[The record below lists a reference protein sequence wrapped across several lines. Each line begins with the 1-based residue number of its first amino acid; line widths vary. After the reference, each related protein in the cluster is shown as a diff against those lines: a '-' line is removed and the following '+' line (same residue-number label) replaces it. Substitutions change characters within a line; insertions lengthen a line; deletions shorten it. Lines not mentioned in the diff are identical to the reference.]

1 MNDNKTKQENINIDE
16 VVYLARQDNENA
28 LKILLEYFQPM
39 FAAMYREVSNSN
51 VPFSYDEAMQAARI
65 GLYNAVC
72 YYRDDRNMAFHN
84 FVRLCVKREI
94 RAWQR
99 KEKNYR
105 YLSGYQPMASLD
117 VRLKDTEGLYYID
130 TVESNDP
137 STDPKAVIREKEL
150 REEIFRLIPRESID
164 GQILNYRLIGY
175 SYREIADKMGTTV
188 KFVDNSLQR
197 IKKIIAPLFD

>member
-1 MNDNKTKQENINIDE
+1 MNDKTEKENINIDE

-39 FAAMYREVSNSN
+39 FAAMYKEVNNKS

-65 GLYNAVC
+65 GLYNALC
-72 YYRDDRNMAFHN
+72 YYREDRNMAFHN

-99 KEKNYR
+99 REQNYR
-105 YLSGYQPMASLD
+105 YLGGYLPMASLD

-130 TVESNDP
+130 TVEAPEGTANP
-137 STDPKAVIREKEL
+137 ESTLREKQL
-150 REEIFRLIPRESID
+150 REEIFRLVPLESID
-164 GQILNYRLIGY
+164 GQILNYRLMGY
-175 SYREIADKMGTTV
+175 SYKEIADKIGTNV